1 MFVGAVVHHVGF
13 DFVEIIFRIIAWA
26 VQIGCVLLLAAIL
39 AGIGWAVEEA
49 IRKKRGRF
57 LPRFF
62 VALLL
67 ICVLLAV
74 FALNPPVICPER
86 YESYLTPERRDAV
99 QSGVHGVYNWNI
111 PLVPVCI
118 RITGVDNFIKDGSM
132 EYSLEYTVYYF
143 CLGSMRMEYSTYDG
157 YSSHPMFGS

>member
-86 YESYLTPERRDAV
+86 YESYLTPERREAV
-99 QSGVHGVYNWNI
+99 QGGGSGLYSWNI

-118 RITGVDNFIKDGSM
+118 EVTGVHNFVTEGEM
-132 EYSLEYTVYYF
+132 EYSIEFIVYYF
-143 CLGSMRMEYSTYDG
+143 CFGSMKMSYSTYDG
-157 YSSHPMFGS
+157 YSADSMF